1 MKIICICGM
10 GLGSSVIAKMN
21 IENVLDNLG
30 VDAQVDTCDIG
41 SIRSVEGNLYVTTRE
56 LEENLSAK
64 IKDKTVVLT
73 NFVKKD
79 EIEEVMKPIIEKMKN
94 KNEN

>member
-10 GLGSSVIAKMN
+10 GLGSSVLAKMN

>member
-21 IENVLDNLG
+21 IENVLENLG
-30 VDAQVDTCDIG
+30 VEAQVDTCDIG

-56 LEENLSAK
+56 LEENLPDN

-79 EIEEVMKPIIEKMKN
+79 EIEEIMEPIIKKIKN
-94 KNEN
+94 NS